1 MLDAYNAWKLKNTN
15 QNDVEA
21 VPKNIEQND
30 VELMP
35 VEQPAV
41 ATSENAPD
49 AVYYFDTAA
58 FLVTTMNELVLF
70 VCRNFYERR
79 NQISFDAYST
89 TDFRVSPNEPVDQ
102 SILEEFLVSVLL
114 LRDKH
119 RVSREICKNF
129 IVLPPANVHNC

>member
-1 MLDAYNAWKLKNTN
+1 MDAYNAWKLKNTN

-49 AVYYFDTAA
+49 AVYYFDTAV

-70 VCRNFYERR
+70 VETFTKGEIR
-79 NQISFDAYST
+79 
-89 TDFRVSPNEPVDQ
+89 
-102 SILEEFLVSVLL
+102 LVLMHIAQLTFEYPQTSL
-114 LRDKH
+114 
-119 RVSREICKNF
+119 
-129 IVLPPANVHNC
+129 